1 MADRQPPDSPLAVVV
16 LAAGKG
22 VRMKSAL
29 PKVMHP
35 LAGRP
40 MIAQVLESADR
51 LGADPTVVVLGP
63 DMEDLAD
70 LVAPR
75 PTVVQEQRLGT
86 GHAVQR
92 AAAALDGFRGDVL
105 VLYGDTPLL
114 GQATLDAVLAA
125 RHGAPDPAI
134 AVLGFRPDE
143 PGDYG
148 RLITADDG
156 IVERI
161 VEARDAND
169 AERAETLCNS
179 GVMAIES
186 EVLGNLLP
194 RLTNDNAKGE
204 FYLTDLVGLAGDAGR
219 PTVYV
224 EAPVEELLGINDR
237 IELAEAE
244 AFLQRQM
251 RARAMLGGV
260 TLTDHDTVWLSHDTV
275 FGEDVTVGPNVV
287 FGPGVTVRGGVE
299 IRAFSHLEGVE
310 IATGAQIGPFARL
323 RPGTMVGEGA
333 RIGNF
338 VEVKAADVE
347 AGAKISH
354 LSYSGDA
361 GIGAGANIGAGTIT
375 CNYDGFTKSHTDI
388 GAGAFIGSNTALVAP
403 VSVGAGAIVGAG
415 STIGENVAADDLAV
429 TRAEQ
434 QNRPDGAKRFRDKR
448 RQGRDGG

>member
-1 MADRQPPDSPLAVVV
+1 MADVRPPNSPLAVVV

-29 PKVMHP
+29 AKVMHP

-40 MIAQVLESADR
+40 MIAQVLEAADR

-63 DMEDLAD
+63 DMDDLAA

-75 PTVVQEQRLGT
+75 PTVIQEQRLGT

-92 AAAALDGFRGDVL
+92 AAAALESFCGDVL

-114 GQATLDAVLAA
+114 GQATLEAVLAA
-125 RHGAPDPAI
+125 RHGAGDPAI

-143 PGDYG
+143 PGGYG
-148 RLITADDG
+148 RLMTTADG

-161 VEARDAND
+161 VEARDAD
-169 AERAETLCNS
+169 EAERAVTLCNS

-186 EVLGNLLP
+186 VALGELLP
-194 RLTNDNAKGE
+194 RLKNDNAKGE
-204 FYLTDLVGLAGDAGR
+204 YYLTDLVGLARDAGR
-219 PTVYV
+219 ATAYV

-237 IELAEAE
+237 IELAAAE
-244 AFLQRQM
+244 AFLQRQL
-251 RARAMLGGV
+251 RARAMLSGV
-260 TLTDHDTVWLSHDTV
+260 TLIDPDTVWLSHDTV
-275 FGEDVTVGPNVV
+275 FGEDVTVGPNVM
-287 FGPGVTVRGGVE
+287 FGPGVTVGGGVE

-310 IATGAQIGPFARL
+310 IAAGAQIGPFTRL
-323 RPGTMVGEGA
+323 RPGTVVGEGA

-338 VEVKAADVE
+338 VEVKAAAVE

-354 LSYSGDA
+354 LSYIGDA
-361 GIGAGANIGAGTIT
+361 RVGAGANIGAGTIT

-415 STIGENVAADDLAV
+415 STISEDVAADDLAL
-429 TRAEQ
+429 TRAGQHNLPE
-434 QNRPDGAKRFRDKR
+434 GAKRFRDKR
-448 RQGRDGG
+448 VKGRGGG